1 MLGLLGVN
9 VKSKIQ
15 RAKNALYTSDKAIQ
29 EIIFITSVVI
39 EMHILKEMKES
50 SHFALMLAESTDCT
64 VTEQMV
70 LHGRVMEPA
79 TGKLRTHFLKAI
91 DALQPEVDTLSSGV
105 PDVEACVSLCA
116 QTITNRVCEYTTF
129 AGLDMAKMRGIG
141 TDGAATMVGHHRGVV
156 TRLKA
161 ITPSAIGVH
170 CAAHRLNLASTQA
183 GDKVPYIKKFSSVLR
198 QLYDFFEN
206 SSVRTT
212 GLEAV
217 QTLLGEES
225 KKLLA
230 PCSTRWLSIERSVNR
245 LKTCFISVVISLQRE
260 GEERSDARAVG
271 LYNLVTEYRFVC
283 TILLLCDALPHV
295 SHLSKCFQIADCDY
309 SIIPRMVTST
319 VQAIQQLKRIDG
331 VNMKGLKAYL
341 EQIENAG
348 IDITTHSNLGD
359 DYFQKSIKAPYLDKL
374 VSNIEARFDD
384 KSIMASFDIFNPAK
398 LPHLSDPPSIE
409 ELEHFADY
417 GNNSVKT
424 LVDQFQDIVAD
435 CFECLEEWSSF
446 RQFLKENCNEMKH
459 RDIVSRLCCDSTW
472 AAIYPNIT
480 TFAKICRVVPIHTAD
495 VERTFSQLKLI
506 KTSRRNRMNE
516 KTLDSLLRIATEG
529 PPVKDFQVTEAVKLW
544 ASKKNRRLSC

>member
-1 MLGLLGVN
+1 MSRLSTLMC
-9 VKSKIQ
+9 
-15 RAKNALYTSDKAIQ
+15 R
-29 EIIFITSVVI
+29 
-39 EMHILKEMKES
+39 LKELRPGREKADLLLDDQYDEGNGKLVSLKQGKGVKVES
-50 SHFALMLAESTDCT
+50 SDGCVISLIQVHMLQATRLPAYHRRLVKAQAHGSQNLHVPLSLFLPDTEALRDKGLKMEEAATT
-64 VTEQMV
+64 VPEDDSIT
-70 LHGRVMEPA
+70 
-79 TGKLRTHFLKAI
+79 LR
-91 DALQPEVDTLSSGV
+91 G
-105 PDVEACVSLCA
+105 
-116 QTITNRVCEYTTF
+116 
-129 AGLDMAKMRGIG
+129 KMRGLG
-141 TDGAATMVGHHRGVV
+141 TDGAATMAGHHRGVV
-156 TRLKA
+156 TCLKA
-161 ITPSAIGVH
+161 ITPSAIGVY
-170 CAAHRLNLASTQA
+170 CAVHHLNLASTQA

-348 IDITTHSNLGD
+348 IDITTRSNLGD

-480 TFAKICRVVPIHTAD
+480 TFAKICRVVPIHTANA
-495 VERTFSQLKLI
+495 ERIFYHLKLI
-506 KTSRRNRMNE
+506 KTSR
-516 KTLDSLLRIATEG
+516 
-529 PPVKDFQVTEAVKLW
+529 
-544 ASKKNRRLSC
+544 